1 MSEKFSFLL
10 NPPQV
15 CVYILVYFPA
25 QWQKSF
31 LPVDSSVH
39 DERVEKVATWD
50 FFSVSADSCMQQNAE
65 CSLFKSTNLRR

>member
-15 CVYILVYFPA
+15 CVYVLVYFPA

-39 DERVEKVATWD
+39 DERVEKVATWV
-50 FFSVSADSCMQQNAE
+50 FFCERWQLYATERWMFS
-65 CSLFKSTNLRR
+65 F